1 MTEQGVSWV
10 KPTLDRMDTFWN
22 QMTSTGRV
30 GELGMTAEQ
39 MLPEKPSDYF
49 QQNCWI
55 GASFPAPSDAQA
67 IRELGVDRVMWG
79 SDYPHDE
86 GTYPHTKEALRNT
99 FAGWNEQDLR
109 SVLGHN
115 AAHVYQMDL
124 DTLAPLAKQH
134 GPTIEEL
141 QQPLTSMPDNA
152 SPAFTRG

>member
-1 MTEQGVSWV
+1 
-10 KPTLDRMDTFWN
+10 
-22 QMTSTGRV
+22 
-30 GELGMTAEQ
+30 
-39 MLPEKPSDYF
+39 
-49 QQNCWI
+49 
-55 GASFPAPSDAQA
+55 
-67 IRELGVDRVMWG
+67 MWG

-99 FAGWNEQDLR
+99 FAGWSEQDLR

-124 DTLAPLAKQH
+124 DKLTPLAEQY

-141 QQPLTSMPDNA
+141 QQPLTNMPDNA